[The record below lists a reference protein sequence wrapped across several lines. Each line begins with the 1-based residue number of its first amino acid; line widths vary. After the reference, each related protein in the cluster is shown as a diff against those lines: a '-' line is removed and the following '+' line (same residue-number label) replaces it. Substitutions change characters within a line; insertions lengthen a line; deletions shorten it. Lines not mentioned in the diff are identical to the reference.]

1 MSRGPLLHADADA
14 FFASVVLR
22 GRPQL
27 AGLPVAV
34 VAHVII
40 ASANYPARARGVRS
54 GVHTQEALRQC
65 PELILVDV
73 PQGEVEEAGEALLDL
88 FRECARAVEPGSME
102 EAFLDVGARSTE
114 EAVAAGREVRRRAA
128 AELEIPV
135 SVGVGRTKLMAKLA
149 SRAAKPDGLHVIG
162 PDREA
167 ELRAGLPLR
176 DVWGV
181 GARTVE
187 RLESLGITG
196 LDGLDAIP
204 YETLRRL
211 CGTAMARRLRA
222 IREGSDDAVVRPVE
236 RRSTLSSEGSIQG
249 YARPDWTPAEL
260 VEMCVERVCRRAERA
275 GLLASGLTLTARPSS
290 LESPVCV
297 LRGGRPTATASPQ
310 VWSGV
315 ALSLLAGA
323 EVPPLAGLRVTLT
336 ALVQADRVQDTL
348 F

>member
-1 MSRGPLLHADADA
+1 MNRGPLLHADADA

-22 GRPQL
+22 SRPQL
-27 AGLPVAV
+27 AALPVAV

-54 GVHTQEALRQC
+54 GVLTQEALLQC

-73 PQGEVEEAGEALLDL
+73 PRGEVEEAGDALLDL
-88 FRECARAVEPGSME
+88 FRDCARAVEPGSME

-128 AELEIPV
+128 AELRIPV

-162 PDREA
+162 PGREA

-196 LDGLDAIP
+196 LSGLDDIP
-204 YETLRRL
+204 YDTLRRL

-236 RRSTLSSEGSIQG
+236 HRSTLSSEGSTKG
-249 YARPDWTPAEL
+249 YERPDWTPAEL
-260 VEMCVERVCRRAERA
+260 AAMCVERVCRRAERA
-275 GLLASGLTLTARPSS
+275 GLLASGLTLTTRPDDEGPARV
-290 LESPVCV
+290 LKGKQPV
-297 LRGGRPTATASPQ
+297 PTASPQ
-310 VWSGV
+310 VWSAV
-315 ALSLLAGA
+315 VRSLLARA
-323 EVPPLAGLRVTLT
+323 DPSPLAGLRVTLT
-336 ALVQADRVQDTL
+336 ALVPVDRVQNTL